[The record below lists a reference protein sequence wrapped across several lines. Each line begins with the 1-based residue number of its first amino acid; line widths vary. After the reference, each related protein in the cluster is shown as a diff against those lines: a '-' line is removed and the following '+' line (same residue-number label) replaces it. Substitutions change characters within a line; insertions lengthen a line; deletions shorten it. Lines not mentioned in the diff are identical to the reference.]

1 VVVFRYPT
9 PISER
14 KSLAPRH
21 IPKQAVYYIPETRR
35 TLSDSTSL
43 HYSLLIPVSTT
54 THHRVIANLYTHTS
68 AISQINHTTTKL
80 ALSHTRPSGRDAAAA
95 PSPPTSPQLR
105 KKSTRSSRP
114 APLSR
119 SSTQEKLKR
128 SARENARQAERREES
143 EESFYDYWYVLR
155 FLRLWRGFEG

>member
-1 VVVFRYPT
+1 VRLSDERWYLDIPRPFLNAESCSSSYSQAKLYIILYTKDTKDVEQYVRPHFTHDSYRYP
-9 PISER
+9 
-14 KSLAPRH
+14 RH
-21 IPKQAVYYIPETRR
+21 
-35 TLSDSTSL
+35 
-43 HYSLLIPVSTT
+43 
-54 THHRVIANLYTHTS
+54 HHRVIRQPIHTHVSDLPDT
-68 AISQINHTTTKL
+68 HTTTKL

-95 PSPPTSPQLR
+95 PSPPTLPQLR

-143 EESFYDYWYVLR
+143 EESFYDYWYV
-155 FLRLWRGFEG
+155 